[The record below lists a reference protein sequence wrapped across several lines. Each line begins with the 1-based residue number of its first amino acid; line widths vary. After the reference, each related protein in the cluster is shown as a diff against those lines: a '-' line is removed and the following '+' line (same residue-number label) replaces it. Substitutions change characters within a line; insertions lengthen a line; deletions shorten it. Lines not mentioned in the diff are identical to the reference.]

1 MYAGLLPRRVAQGE
15 RSTGSLLG
23 DGFAVMREHLP
34 GYLAL
39 AVLCGAA
46 GLYQISLAEIER
58 DPGGAFLRLPALRA
72 VLGLGLVGLYFIWPS
87 ALRRIDRSF
96 RMNFARVLIATLT
109 VVSLGVV
116 TELGYMAAVV
126 PGVILGVLLSQALI
140 GALLRTGNAAAP
152 QSLFAAF
159 RASIVNSLAMPR
171 EHFGSTFGV
180 LHVGGSGVVEQHPDH
195 ILSSFRFELPSAPCQ
210 SLIAALEVSY
220 IADPRTLLGTA
231 PLLFLTFT
239 YFECV
244 RYVMIVRWYRR
255 LETTLPQAV

>member
-1 MYAGLLPRRVAQGE
+1 MYAGLLPRRAAQGE

-34 GYLAL
+34 VYLAL

-159 RASIVNSLAMPR
+159 RASIVNSLAMTR

-180 LHVGGSGVVEQHPDH
+180 VSLSLVV
-195 ILSSFRFELPSAPCQ
+195 LMVPCAIA
-210 SLIAALEVSY
+210 IAALEVSY

>member
-1 MYAGLLPRRVAQGE
+1 
-15 RSTGSLLG
+15 
-23 DGFAVMREHLP
+23 
-34 GYLAL
+34 
-39 AVLCGAA
+39 
-46 GLYQISLAEIER
+46 
-58 DPGGAFLRLPALRA
+58 
-72 VLGLGLVGLYFIWPS
+72 
-87 ALRRIDRSF
+87 
-96 RMNFARVLIATLT
+96 
-109 VVSLGVV
+109 
-116 TELGYMAAVV
+116 MAAVV

-159 RASIVNSLAMPR
+159 RASIVNSLAMTR

-180 LHVGGSGVVEQHPDH
+180 VSLSLVV
-195 ILSSFRFELPSAPCQ
+195 LMVPCAIA
-210 SLIAALEVSY
+210 IAALEVSY